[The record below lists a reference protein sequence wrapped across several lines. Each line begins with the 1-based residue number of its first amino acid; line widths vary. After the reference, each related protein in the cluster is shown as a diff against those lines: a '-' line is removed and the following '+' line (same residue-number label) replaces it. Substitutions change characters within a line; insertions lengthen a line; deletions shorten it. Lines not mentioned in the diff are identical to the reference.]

1 MIETEDLADSSSGLG
16 IGGRRKPTARERH
29 GGVKKSVVRRGD
41 ARASHAAS
49 GLLSPG
55 ARRRPICRT
64 RFNTPTSGPS
74 PSRPRG

>member
-1 MIETEDLADSSSGLG
+1 MIETYDLSDNSSGLG

-29 GGVKKSVVRRGD
+29 GGAKKSVVRRGD

-55 ARRRPICRT
+55 ARRRLIRRT
-64 RFNTPTSGPS
+64 WFNTPTSGPS